1 MGRTLKKAGFGMGPL
16 LDRLHRYLYRNQ
28 RRNDPDEI
36 DMIIVTGDGVIVN
49 DTYYDKER
57 VSELVEQALDTDD
70 KRGGPVTVKN
80 GGMLC
85 RIPEIGDAILHA
97 DRSIE
102 IGGIEIQR
110 QSWLYQE
117 IEKLFLS

>member
-1 MGRTLKKAGFGMGPL
+1 M
-16 LDRLHRYLYRNQ
+16 
-28 RRNDPDEI
+28 
-36 DMIIVTGDGVIVN
+36 IVN

-110 QSWLYQE
+110 QSLALSGDRKTVPVLGQN
-117 IEKLFLS
+117 EKRKRIRFLFCL